1 MVNIWAVLVIGVIY
15 MVLGSLWYGPFLFG
29 KNWGRIIGVDMD
41 SLTPE
46 QKKGMQKKMW
56 PSYFINFV
64 TTVIMTY
71 VLALFIKSGVGGGG
85 IATGIWLWAGFL
97 MPMAAQGALWSGK
110 AKKMAWQMFWLTALF
125 QLVAIV
131 IAGAILSA
139 WQ

>member
-29 KNWGRIIGVDMD
+29 KAWGRIIGMDMANL
-41 SLTPE
+41 SPE
-46 QKKGMQKKMW
+46 QKKAMQKKMW
-56 PSYFINFV
+56 PSYFINFM

-71 VLALFIKSGVGGGG
+71 ILALFLKAGGGNG
-85 IATGIWLWAGFL
+85 IMVGVLMWVGFL

-110 AKKMAWQMFWLTALF
+110 AKKMAWQMFWLTAIF
-125 QLVAIV
+125 QLIAIV